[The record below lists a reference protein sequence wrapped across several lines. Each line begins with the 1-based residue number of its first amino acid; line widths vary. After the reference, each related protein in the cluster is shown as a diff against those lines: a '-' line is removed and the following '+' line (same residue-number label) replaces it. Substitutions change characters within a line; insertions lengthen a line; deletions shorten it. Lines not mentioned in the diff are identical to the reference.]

1 MSAFVPKRLSMTQ
14 KMKET
19 LEETA
24 SLVKWIAPIIFG
36 ILILW
41 LNSRY
46 STVEAYNILENK
58 VETIEFSNSK
68 NEADLNKKVEII
80 NTKLE
85 YILTDVKEIKAK
97 VK

>member
-1 MSAFVPKRLSMTQ
+1 MTQ
-14 KMKET
+14 KTKQT
-19 LEETA
+19 LTETA
-24 SLVKWIAPIIFG
+24 TLVKWIAPIIFG
-36 ILILW
+36 VLILW

-46 STVEAYNILENK
+46 ATVEAYDALENK
-58 VETIEFSNSK
+58 VQTIQVSNK
-68 NEADLNKKVEII
+68 ENEADLNKKVEII

>member
-1 MSAFVPKRLSMTQ
+1 MTQ
-14 KMKET
+14 KTKQT
-19 LEETA
+19 LTETA
-24 SLVKWIAPIIFG
+24 TLVKWIAPIVFG
-36 ILILW
+36 VLILW

-46 STVEAYNILENK
+46 ATVEAYDALENK
-58 VETIEFSNSK
+58 VQIIQVSNK
-68 NEADLNKKVEII
+68 ENEADLNKKVEII